1 MDADPGYAQEFVDVD
16 GARLGVQIYPE
27 PAGTTGAPVVV
38 IWPAMGVRARYYRP
52 FAAELR
58 AAGLAVVVVD
68 LRGNGASTPAPSRT
82 DRYGYAELADD
93 VGAVLAALK
102 PRLDG
107 RTRVLAGHS
116 LGGQAALLHLAL
128 HSADEVDALALIAV
142 CIPYWRSYP
151 GLRGLGVLPYTQGI
165 AATAALLG
173 VWPGW
178 GFGGRQARGVV
189 RDWAYTA
196 RTGRFPRLNGTDAE
210 AAVRAV
216 RTPVLAVSVD
226 DDQYT
231 PHDAM
236 DDFCAKLAAAPLT
249 RERYSTAQ
257 AGAALDH
264 FTWVRASA
272 PLARRIAGFAGDLP
286 PR

>member
-1 MDADPGYAQEFVDVD
+1 MNGDLEYAQEFVDVD
-16 GARLGVQIYPE
+16 GGRLGVQVYPE
-27 PAGTTGAPVVV
+27 PSGVTGAPVVV

-52 FAAELR
+52 FAAALR
-58 AAGLAVVVVD
+58 TAGLAVVVAD
-68 LRGNGASTPAPSRT
+68 LRGTGASTPAPSRA
-82 DRYGYAELADD
+82 DLHGYAELADD

-107 RTRVLAGHS
+107 RTRVLLGHS

-128 HSADEVDALALIAV
+128 HGGGEVDGLALVAV
-142 CIPYWRSYP
+142 GIPHWRSYP
-151 GLRGLGVLPYTQGI
+151 GRRGLGVLPYTQGI

-173 VWPGW
+173 FWPGW
-178 GFGGRQARGVV
+178 GFGGRQARGVI

-196 RTGRFPRLNGTDAE
+196 RTGRFPRLNGTDTE

-231 PHDAM
+231 PHETM
-236 DDFCAKLAAAPLT
+236 DHLCAKLGDAPVT
-249 RERYSTAQ
+249 RERYTVAQ
-257 AGAALDH
+257 AGAPLDH
-264 FTWVRASA
+264 FTWVRAGV
-272 PLARRIAGFAGDLP
+272 PLARRIAAFATDLP